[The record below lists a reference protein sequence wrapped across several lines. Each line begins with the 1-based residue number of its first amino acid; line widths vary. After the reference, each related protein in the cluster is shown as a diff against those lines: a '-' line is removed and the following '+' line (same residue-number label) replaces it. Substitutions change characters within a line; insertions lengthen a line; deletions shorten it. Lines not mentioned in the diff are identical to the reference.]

1 MSKHYIAVAYDREG
15 EGWISSSLYDDK
27 DLFDS
32 DLQEELSQVE
42 QDTIRIIELDLP
54 EVNFK
59 KDFPVVSIKVA

>member
-1 MSKHYIAVAYDREG
+1 MSKHYIAVAYDKEE

-27 DLFDS
+27 DVFDS
-32 DLQEELSQVE
+32 DLQEELAQVE